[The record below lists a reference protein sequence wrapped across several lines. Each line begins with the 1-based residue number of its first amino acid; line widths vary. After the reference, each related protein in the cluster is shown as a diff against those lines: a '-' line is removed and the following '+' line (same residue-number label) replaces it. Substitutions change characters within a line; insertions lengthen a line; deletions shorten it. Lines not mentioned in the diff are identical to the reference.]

1 MRTDFNVDF
10 FSDNKYEELTVE
22 ISYKNQILCQINK
35 DKGIE
40 HIEVEFFPD
49 LRILSEQVE
58 LKFPLDEFIELLI
71 ETKKDLIY
79 S

>member
-1 MRTDFNVDF
+1 MNTDFDIDF

-22 ISYKNQILCQINK
+22 ISYKGQILCQMNK

-40 HIEVEFFPD
+40 HVEVEFFPD
-49 LRILSEQVE
+49 LRLLPGQID

-71 ETKKDLIY
+71 ETKKDLLN